1 MKEEYA
7 DLHVHTFYSDSTF
20 SPNEVAEM
28 ASKKGLKAI
37 AICDHDCVDGIAPTE
52 EAARPY
58 GIEVIPGVE
67 LTIEEDDAEIHIL
80 GYFINYKDQ
89 DLLKNLKRFQE
100 GRVGRIY
107 KMLELLKD
115 KGIDIRPEEVFEL
128 AGDGSVG
135 RPHVALAMLKAK
147 KINYLQEAFNEY
159 IGDGKPC
166 YVGHLKFA
174 PSEAIEMIK
183 KSGGVPVLAHPMVGA
198 RDEFIPKLIK
208 FGLRGIEVY
217 HSDHNK
223 SYEKKYLEIAKAENL
238 VVTGGSDCHGLSKK
252 TVLMGK
258 VKVPYSLVLK
268 LKEEADKIKA
278 AQKHA

>member
-20 SPNEVAEM
+20 SPTEVAET
-28 ASKKGLKAI
+28 ASRMGLKAI
-37 AICDHDCVDGIAPTE
+37 AVCDHDCVDGITPTK

-67 LTIEEDDAEIHIL
+67 LTVEEDDAEIHIL
-80 GYFINYKDQ
+80 GYFIDYKDQ
-89 DLLKNLKRFQE
+89 DLLKSLKRFQE
-100 GRVGRIY
+100 GRIGRIY

-135 RPHVALAMLKAK
+135 RPHVAFAMLKAN
-147 KINYLQEAFNEY
+147 KINYLQEAFNKY

-166 YVGHLKFA
+166 YVGHLKFS

-183 KSGGVPVLAHPMVGA
+183 KSGGVSVLAHPKVGG

-223 SYEKKYLEIAKAENL
+223 SYEKKYLEIANTENL

-252 TVLMGK
+252 TVLMGR